1 MDRLNIGDVKLLM
14 AEGEG
19 LSIEFKEKYTP
30 KIDRDLVAFANTK
43 GGRILLGV
51 KDDGSVIG
59 EKLTNRLKAEI
70 QTLARQCD
78 PPLDIHQVN
87 QIGDVVVIDDNFGIR
102 ISEILRRPEIEDI
115 SLP

>member
-1 MDRLNIGDVKLLM
+1 MTPEEIKLLL

-51 KDDGSVIG
+51 KSV
-59 EKLTNRLKAEI
+59 AP
-70 QTLARQCD
+70 A
-78 PPLDIHQVN
+78 VS
-87 QIGDVVVIDDNFGIR
+87 
-102 ISEILRRPEIEDI
+102 ISWKFP
-115 SLP
+115 